1 MSEEF
6 EQISK
11 VSGFMRHNGGLY
23 FRKISENFY
32 EFKTTINDL
41 HLNKRGITHGG
52 FVCTLIDAGAG
63 TAVYRST
70 NHQSCVTVSLDVT
83 SSCVID
89 RLSSAFVLFLKAKA
103 FSNVV
108 SLFLCRSLCL
118 VASSNSLS
126 NVFEYL
132 NISLYSALDV
142 NIL

>member
-41 HLNKRGITHGG
+41 HLNKRGITHGKL
-52 FVCTLIDAGAG
+52 VCTLIDAGAG

-70 NHQSCVTVSLDVT
+70 NRQSCVTVSLDIKFIAPTLKGDEIIGNVEILKKT
-83 SSCVID
+83 KSMV
-89 RLSSAFVLFLKAKA
+89 FVDCKLKKK
-103 FSNVV
+103 SQI
-108 SLFLCRSLCL
+108 
-118 VASSNSLS
+118 VAQASGVWK
-126 NVFEYL
+126 VFKK
-132 NISLYSALDV
+132 
-142 NIL
+142 

>member
-32 EFKTTINDL
+32 EFKTTINDI

-70 NHQSCVTVSLDVT
+70 NRQSCVTVSLDVKFIAPT
-83 SSCVID
+83 LKGDEIIGNVEILKKTKSMV
-89 RLSSAFVLFLKAKA
+89 FVDCKLKKK
-103 FSNVV
+103 SQI
-108 SLFLCRSLCL
+108 
-118 VASSNSLS
+118 VAQASGVWK
-126 NVFEYL
+126 VFKK
-132 NISLYSALDV
+132 
-142 NIL
+142 

>member
-6 EQISK
+6 EQIST

-70 NHQSCVTVSLDVT
+70 NRQSCVTVSLDVKFIAPT
-83 SSCVID
+83 LKGDEIIGNVEILKKTKSMV
-89 RLSSAFVLFLKAKA
+89 FVDCKLKKKSQIVAQASGVWKV
-103 FSNVV
+103 FKKW
-108 SLFLCRSLCL
+108 L
-118 VASSNSLS
+118 V
-126 NVFEYL
+126 F
-132 NISLYSALDV
+132 
-142 NIL
+142 

>member
-70 NHQSCVTVSLDVT
+70 NRQSCVTVSLDDKFIAPTLKGDEIIGNVEILKKT
-83 SSCVID
+83 KSMV
-89 RLSSAFVLFLKAKA
+89 FVDCKLKKK
-103 FSNVV
+103 SQI
-108 SLFLCRSLCL
+108 
-118 VASSNSLS
+118 VAQASGVWK
-126 NVFEYL
+126 VFKK
-132 NISLYSALDV
+132 
-142 NIL
+142 

>member
-70 NHQSCVTVSLDVT
+70 NHQSCVTVSLDVKFIAPT
-83 SSCVID
+83 LKGDEIIGNVEILKKTKSMV
-89 RLSSAFVLFLKAKA
+89 FVDCKLKNK
-103 FSNVV
+103 SQI
-108 SLFLCRSLCL
+108 
-118 VASSNSLS
+118 VAQASGVWK
-126 NVFEYL
+126 VFKK
-132 NISLYSALDV
+132 
-142 NIL
+142 

>member
-70 NHQSCVTVSLDVT
+70 NRQSCVTVSLDVKFIAPT
-83 SSCVID
+83 LKGDEIIGNVEILKKTKSMV
-89 RLSSAFVLFLKAKA
+89 FVDCKLKKKSQIVAQASGVWKV
-103 FSNVV
+103 FKKW
-108 SLFLCRSLCL
+108 L
-118 VASSNSLS
+118 V
-126 NVFEYL
+126 F
-132 NISLYSALDV
+132 
-142 NIL
+142 

>member
-70 NHQSCVTVSLDVT
+70 NHQSCVTVSLDVKFIAPT
-83 SSCVID
+83 LKGDEIIGIVEILKKTKSMV
-89 RLSSAFVLFLKAKA
+89 FVDCKLKKN
-103 FSNVV
+103 SQI
-108 SLFLCRSLCL
+108 
-118 VASSNSLS
+118 VAQASGVWK
-126 NVFEYL
+126 VFKK
-132 NISLYSALDV
+132 
-142 NIL
+142 

>member
-70 NHQSCVTVSLDVT
+70 NRQSCVTVSLDVKFIAPT
-83 SSCVID
+83 LKGDEIIGNVEILKKTKSMV
-89 RLSSAFVLFLKAKA
+89 FVDCKLKKK
-103 FSNVV
+103 SQI
-108 SLFLCRSLCL
+108 
-118 VASSNSLS
+118 VAQASGVWK
-126 NVFEYL
+126 VFKK
-132 NISLYSALDV
+132 
-142 NIL
+142 

>member
-6 EQISK
+6 EEISK

-23 FRKISENFY
+23 FRKISENVY

-70 NHQSCVTVSLDVT
+70 NHQSCVTVSLDVKFIAPT
-83 SSCVID
+83 LKGDEIIGNVEILKKTKSMV
-89 RLSSAFVLFLKAKA
+89 FVDCKLKKKSQIVAQASGVWKV
-103 FSNVV
+103 FKKW
-108 SLFLCRSLCL
+108 L
-118 VASSNSLS
+118 V
-126 NVFEYL
+126 F
-132 NISLYSALDV
+132 
-142 NIL
+142 

>member
-11 VSGFMRHNGGLY
+11 VSSFMRHNGGLY

-70 NHQSCVTVSLDVT
+70 NHQSCVTVSLDVKFIAPT
-83 SSCVID
+83 LKGDEIIGNVEILKKTKSMV
-89 RLSSAFVLFLKAKA
+89 FVDCKLKKKSQIVAQASGVWKV
-103 FSNVV
+103 FKKW
-108 SLFLCRSLCL
+108 L
-118 VASSNSLS
+118 V
-126 NVFEYL
+126 F
-132 NISLYSALDV
+132 
-142 NIL
+142 

>member
-70 NHQSCVTVSLDVT
+70 NRQSCVTVSLDVKFIAPT
-83 SSCVID
+83 LKGDEIIGSVEILKKTKSMV
-89 RLSSAFVLFLKAKA
+89 FVDCKLKKK
-103 FSNVV
+103 SQI
-108 SLFLCRSLCL
+108 
-118 VASSNSLS
+118 VAQASGVWK
-126 NVFEYL
+126 VFKK
-132 NISLYSALDV
+132 
-142 NIL
+142 

>member
-70 NHQSCVTVSLDVT
+70 NRQSCVTVSLDVKFIAPT
-83 SSCVID
+83 LKGDEIIGNVEILKKTKSMVFVDCKLKKKSQIFAQASCVWKVFMLPQKIF
-89 RLSSAFVLFLKAKA
+89 RRK
-103 FSNVV
+103 
-108 SLFLCRSLCL
+108 SL
-118 VASSNSLS
+118 
-126 NVFEYL
+126 
-132 NISLYSALDV
+132 
-142 NIL
+142 

>member
-63 TAVYRST
+63 PAVYRST
-70 NHQSCVTVSLDVT
+70 NHQSCVTVSLDIKFIAPTLKGDEIIGNVEILKKT
-83 SSCVID
+83 KSMV
-89 RLSSAFVLFLKAKA
+89 FVDCKLKKK
-103 FSNVV
+103 SQI
-108 SLFLCRSLCL
+108 
-118 VASSNSLS
+118 VAQASGVWK
-126 NVFEYL
+126 VFKK
-132 NISLYSALDV
+132 
-142 NIL
+142 

>member
-11 VSGFMRHNGGLY
+11 VSGFMHHNGGLY

-70 NHQSCVTVSLDVT
+70 NHQSCVTVSLDVKFIAPT
-83 SSCVID
+83 LKGDEIIGNVEILKKTKSMV
-89 RLSSAFVLFLKAKA
+89 FVDCKLKKK
-103 FSNVV
+103 SQI
-108 SLFLCRSLCL
+108 
-118 VASSNSLS
+118 VAQASGVWK
-126 NVFEYL
+126 VFKK
-132 NISLYSALDV
+132 
-142 NIL
+142 

>member
-70 NHQSCVTVSLDVT
+70 NRQSCVTVSLDVKFIAPT
-83 SSCVID
+83 LKGDEIIGNVEILKKTKSMV
-89 RLSSAFVLFLKAKA
+89 FVDCKLKKKSQIVAQASGVWKV
-103 FSNVV
+103 FKK
-108 SLFLCRSLCL
+108 LL
-118 VASSNSLS
+118 V
-126 NVFEYL
+126 F
-132 NISLYSALDV
+132 
-142 NIL
+142 

>member
-70 NHQSCVTVSLDVT
+70 NHQSCVTVSLDVKFIAPT
-83 SSCVID
+83 LKGDEIIGNVEILKKTKSMV
-89 RLSSAFVLFLKAKA
+89 FVDCKLKKEE
-103 FSNVV
+103 
-108 SLFLCRSLCL
+108 
-118 VASSNSLS
+118 SNSCASVWCLES
-126 NVFEYL
+126 V
-132 NISLYSALDV
+132 
-142 NIL
+142 